1 MVKDLILHKAMHK
14 IYVKKKKKKKN
25 RHGPLT
31 LTSGF
36 A

>member
-14 IYVKKKKKKKN
+14 IYVQKKKKKN
-25 RHGPLT
+25 RQGPLT